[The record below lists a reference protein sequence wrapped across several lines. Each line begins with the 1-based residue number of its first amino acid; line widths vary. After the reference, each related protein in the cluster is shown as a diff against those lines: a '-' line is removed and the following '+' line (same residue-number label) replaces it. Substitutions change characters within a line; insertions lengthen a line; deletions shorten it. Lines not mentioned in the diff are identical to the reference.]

1 MKKTKTCKKYKSNVQ
16 EPRPTARPKEV
27 PQFSNRGSQLFRF
40 YLNTISSLFENII
53 PIRY

>member
-1 MKKTKTCKKYKSNVQ
+1 MYFMTPQ

-40 YLNTISSLFENII
+40 YLKTISSLFENII
-53 PIRY
+53 PICS